1 MIPSAKIAS
10 CSRAP
15 PENRLISEY
24 SPCWLPVVACFRQKL
39 TWVTLTFGVGMID
52 PSRKMARIARVKKIF
67 FLRSGVRN
75 ALANA
80 ASTPA
85 SLSSRRPCRD
95 PVRRSGDP
103 YAQDRTTLSRVG
115 EEARILEGPG
125 TGPAVPR
132 LSGSARQGQ
141 PGDPVVRRLRLGGTE
156 AGVGQVQVAAVERR
170 GGGDV
175 EARAAR
181 EVGLGQGVGLPT
193 TAAAGVEVENDDL
206 VEPVLHRIEGAATDE
221 QTVTVGQQGAPEV
234 DPAGHPRAGV
244 DLEQEAG
251 VGLHHQQGTLVGAL
265 RDAVGVVH
273 RRR

>member
-24 SPCWLPVVACFRQKL
+24 SPCWFPVVACFRQKF

-85 SLSSRRPCRD
+85 SLSFRRPCRD

-103 YAQDRTTLSRVG
+103 YAQDRTTLSRDG
-115 EEARILEGPG
+115 EEARILRGPG
-125 TGPAVPR
+125 RGPAAP
-132 LSGSARQGQ
+132 A
-141 PGDPVVRRLRLGGTE
+141 PPE
-156 AGVGQVQVAAVERR
+156 AGQR
-170 GGGDV
+170 GRGS
-175 EARAAR
+175 R
-181 EVGLGQGVGLPT
+181 
-193 TAAAGVEVENDDL
+193 
-206 VEPVLHRIEGAATDE
+206 
-221 QTVTVGQQGAPEV
+221 VTQ
-234 DPAGHPRAGV
+234 
-244 DLEQEAG
+244 
-251 VGLHHQQGTLVGAL
+251 
-265 RDAVGVVH
+265 
-273 RRR
+273 